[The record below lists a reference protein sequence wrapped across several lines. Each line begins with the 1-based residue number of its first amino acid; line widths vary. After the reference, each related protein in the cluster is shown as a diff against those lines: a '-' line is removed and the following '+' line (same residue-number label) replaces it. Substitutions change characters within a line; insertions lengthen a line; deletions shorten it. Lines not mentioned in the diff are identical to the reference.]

1 MFRNKNFYFKAP
13 KLKPRI
19 LNSYNFILCYI
30 DSYIKYNS

>member
-19 LNSYNFILCYI
+19 LTHIISFCVILI
-30 DSYIKYNS
+30 LIIKYNS